1 MQGDFR
7 GYEIGILT
15 RKGLMILTRKNYKK
29 KMSMLLSIV
38 DRKKVVICLI
48 YDLFNAL
55 PIKALQM
62 FEKGD
67 SLIGKMIAC
76 FL

>member
-67 SLIGKMIAC
+67 SLIGKMIAY